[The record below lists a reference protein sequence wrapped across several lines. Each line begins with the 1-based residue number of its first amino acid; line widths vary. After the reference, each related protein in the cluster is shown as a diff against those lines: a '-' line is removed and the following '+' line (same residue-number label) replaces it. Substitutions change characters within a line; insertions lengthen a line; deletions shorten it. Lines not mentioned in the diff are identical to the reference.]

1 MTSKHDP
8 SGVSP
13 EPSIQPNPPPA
24 AQEAPAPGAAPAP
37 NGARPAAQEAPTARP
52 GHETIRVQRPGTPP
66 AAGPPAAASKEAPP
80 PVGETPARL
89 DEDLIVPGLGGAT
102 KRDRDR
108 DLTSGGARLSMAEL
122 YSRQVHHGTH
132 PGDKY
137 VRRVRPTKGGF
148 RRISPGHLEALP
160 GAIRPTSR
168 FGRGFDALKRFVI
181 GTPISTAAAAHERL
195 TKLKAL
201 AVLSSDALSS
211 VTYAT
216 EAILATLVVAGSSAF
231 HYNIPIAIAIAVLIA
246 IVVFSYRQTIFAYPK
261 GGGTYIV
268 SKDNLGMLPGL
279 VGGASL
285 LTGYILTVA
294 VSISAGVA
302 NLISLAETMNLG
314 HWAGLRVEGA
324 LIAIIVLVLL
334 NLRGIRES
342 GTIFAAP
349 TYLFLVLMFGMLA
362 LGLYQYGVTDTL
374 PIVANVPEPVPP
386 GGPGGLLEP
395 VTLFLLLRAFAAGCS
410 ALTGIEAI
418 SDGVPAF
425 EKPESKNAATTLTVL
440 GVLLAAMFLGI
451 SFLAD
456 HTEVQISNSE
466 TVVSQLGRTIF
477 GPGAIYTAFLVFT
490 ALILVLAA
498 NTAFADFPRLSFFL
512 ARDRFLPHQFAFRGD
527 RLAFSFG
534 IITLGV
540 MAGVLIVVFGGRVE
554 GLLPLYAIGVF
565 TAFTLSQSGMVRRW
579 WRLRPPG
586 WQLSLTFNAA
596 GALTTAM
603 VSIIL
608 AITRFGEGAWIVMI
622 VVPLVVL
629 VFLRIHKH
637 YEEVSRKLSVSQIDP
652 RVGRAAVQ
660 GAVLPTHPLLNLPD
674 AERTPADGAVEPAA
688 FRPLHHLVV
697 MPVAGFNQVT
707 LSTLAYA
714 RSLTD
719 NVVAVHVAADEE
731 AEDVEKLEAKW
742 KKWAPEVPLVIVESP
757 YRSLLGPLLL
767 YIDALH
773 RQQPDRILTV
783 LIPEF
788 VASRWWEHL
797 LHNQSALRLKGALLF
812 RPGIVVT
819 SVPYHIRTQD

>member
-1 MTSKHDP
+1 MSSKLD
-8 SGVSP
+8 SS
-13 EPSIQPNPPPA
+13 
-24 AQEAPAPGAAPAP
+24 GAAPEQPIQQAP
-37 NGARPAAQEAPTARP
+37 AETPPANGTAPVNGAQPIPPAPVGQ
-52 GHETIRVQRPGTPP
+52 ETIRLPRRGTPP
-66 AAGPPAAASKEAPP
+66 AAPPPAASAPPSAPP
-80 PVGETPARL
+80 PPSAPLAGPAPARL
-89 DEDLIVPGLGGAT
+89 DDDLLVPGGGMG
-102 KRDRDR
+102 KRDRER

-122 YSRQVHHGTH
+122 YSRQVYHGTH

-148 RRISPGHLEALP
+148 RRLGPGHLEALP
-160 GAIRPTSR
+160 GAIQPTSR
-168 FGRGFDALKRFVI
+168 FGRAFGVLKRFII

-195 TKLKAL
+195 TKIKAL

-216 EAILATLVVAGSSAF
+216 EAILATLVVAGSAAF
-231 HYNIPIAIAIAVLIA
+231 GYNIPIAIAIAALIA
-246 IVVFSYRQTIFAYPK
+246 IVVFSYRQTIYAYPK

-268 SKDNLGMLPGL
+268 SKDNLGTLPGL

-314 HWAGLRVEGA
+314 HFAGWRVEGA
-324 LIAIIVLVLL
+324 LIAILILVLL
-334 NLRGIRES
+334 NLRGLRES
-342 GTIFAAP
+342 GTIFSLP
-349 TYLFLVLMFGMLA
+349 TYIFLVLMFAMLA
-362 LGLYQYGVTDTL
+362 LGLYQYGVAGNL
-374 PIVANVPEPVPP
+374 PAVANVPEPVPP
-386 GGPGGLLEP
+386 GGPTGLLEP

-425 EKPESKNAATTLTVL
+425 EKPESKNAATTLVIL
-440 GVLLAAMFLGI
+440 GVLLAVMFLGI

-456 HTEVQISNSE
+456 HTHVQISNSE

-477 GPGAIYTAFLVFT
+477 GPGTVYTVFLIFT
-490 ALILVLAA
+490 ALLLVLAA

-540 MAGVLIVVFGGRVE
+540 LAGVLIMLFGGRVE

-565 TAFTLSQSGMVRRW
+565 TAFTLSQSGMVLRW
-579 WRLRPPG
+579 WRLRPPR
-586 WQLSLTFNAA
+586 WQVSLAFNAA
-596 GALTTAM
+596 GALTTAL

-622 VVPLVVL
+622 VVPIIVL

-637 YEEVSRKLSVSQIDP
+637 YEEVSRKLSVANLDP
-652 RVGRAAVQ
+652 RVGRAAVA

-674 AERTPADGAVEPAA
+674 AERGPAGDTPESTA
-688 FRPLHHLVV
+688 FQPLHHLVV

-731 AEDVEKLEAKW
+731 AEDVAKLEAKW
-742 KKWAPEVPLVIVESP
+742 QKWAPEVPLVIVESP

-797 LHNQSALRLKGALLF
+797 LHNQSALRLKGTLLF

-819 SVPYHIRTQD
+819 SVPYHIRTKD